1 MSEYYDE
8 AVQKHEKRLLYR
20 KIKGE
25 DKVKHFK
32 QYLAGLMVAALLC
45 LCACSVTTEQQEP
58 PEIKQTPAQIEQ
70 PTAAPTEEP
79 AETETG
85 ADGAAYQAG
94 TYTAVALGNNG
105 DVEVAVTFSE
115 DAILKVEVTK
125 EVETVGIG
133 TAAIEK
139 IPAAITDGQTLNVN
153 AISGATN
160 TSNAILE
167 AVADC
172 VRQAGGDP
180 EALKKNDVG
189 SEAEAVQ
196 KTLSADVVVVGGG
209 ASGLAAGV
217 EALQKGLTVA
227 VVEKKDY
234 LGGMASGIEGMFGY
248 GSRMQ
253 EEANVELPPLPSLI
267 NEEMVYTNYR
277 SDAVVWRN
285 LFSTSGETINWLQDL
300 GIQFDR
306 VDTYQG
312 ASLFQCFHW
321 FPNKGGVSYVETLS
335 KYLEDNGAQL
345 LLGTTATELVT
356 DQSGAVTGV
365 KASNSFSNEE
375 YLVNAGSVILCTG
388 GLAGNMELMQELTGH
403 DTSHAMNQSMSVGD
417 GYKMAAAVGAGA
429 TDVCALQ
436 WPYVYGYDVMDDR
449 QNDLFLAAG
458 YQCLPIIN
466 QDGVRFFAE
475 DIYVQYFTAL
485 FMNAVSSQEEN
496 YVLIDQNTLERY
508 ESGEGV
514 LNGFWILCSAGDHL
528 PYLRSLLEEATT
540 DGNGQVLKG
549 ETLDD
554 LSAAIG
560 CDPASLQDTVQRYNR
575 FAESGVD
582 EDFGK
587 DAAYL
592 YEIGEG
598 PYYAVKLSR
607 CYVTSVGGINIDAGN
622 RVLDANDKPIAGLYS
637 AGVDSCELYK
647 ETYNYQLSGGMMA
660 YNVYSGRNAVRS
672 IVYDHR

>member
-1 MSEYYDE
+1 MKKKRFLAALL
-8 AVQKHEKRLLYR
+8 AVL
-20 KIKGE
+20 
-25 DKVKHFK
+25 
-32 QYLAGLMVAALLC
+32 LLC
-45 LCACSVTTEQQEP
+45 LCACGTQTQA
-58 PEIKQTPAQIEQ
+58 PEETGQ
-70 PTAAPTEEP
+70 TAAPTAQPEETP
-79 AETETG
+79 AVRQDEKAT
-85 ADGAAYQAG
+85 AYQPG
-94 TYTAVALGNNG
+94 VYTAVGQGNNG
-105 DVEVAVTFSE
+105 DVEVEVTFSE
-115 DAILKVEVTK
+115 TEILKVEVTK
-125 EVETVGIG
+125 EAETVGIG

-139 IPAAITDGQTLNVN
+139 IPAAIKDGQTLNVN

-167 AVADC
+167 AVEDC
-172 VRQAGGDP
+172 IRQAGGDP
-180 EALKKNDVG
+180 ETLKGKTVG
-189 SEAEAVQ
+189 SGQDVEE

-209 ASGLAAGV
+209 ASGLAAAV
-217 EALQKGLTVA
+217 EALQKGLSVA

-253 EEANVELPPLPSLI
+253 KEAGVELPTLSSLI
-267 NEEMVYTNYR
+267 DEEMTYTNYR

-285 LFSTSGETINWLQDL
+285 LFSTSGETIDWLQDL
-300 GIQFDR
+300 GIEFDR

-335 KYLEDNGAQL
+335 KYLQENGAQL
-345 LLGTTATELVT
+345 LLGTAATELET
-356 DQSGAVTGV
+356 DQNGAVTGV
-365 KASNSFSNEE
+365 KATNSFKNES
-375 YLVNAGSVILCTG
+375 YQINAEAVILCTG
-388 GLAGNMELMQELTGH
+388 GLAGNMELMQELTGD

-449 QNDLFLAAG
+449 TNDLFLAAG

-475 DIYVQYFTAL
+475 DIYVKYFTAL
-485 FMNAVSSQEEN
+485 FMNALSSQEKN

-508 ESGEGV
+508 ETGEGI
-514 LNGFWILCSAGDHL
+514 LNGFWILCNAGDHL

-540 DGNGQVLKG
+540 DGNGQVIKG
-549 ETLDD
+549 ETLEM
-554 LSAAIG
+554 LSDAIG
-560 CDPASLQDTVQRYNR
+560 CDPAVLQETVERYNS
-575 FAESGVD
+575 FAASGVD

-592 YEIGEG
+592 YEIGAG
-598 PYYAVKLSR
+598 PYYAVQLSR

-660 YNVYSGRNAVRS
+660 YNVYSGRNAVKS
-672 IVYDHR
+672 IVYDRK